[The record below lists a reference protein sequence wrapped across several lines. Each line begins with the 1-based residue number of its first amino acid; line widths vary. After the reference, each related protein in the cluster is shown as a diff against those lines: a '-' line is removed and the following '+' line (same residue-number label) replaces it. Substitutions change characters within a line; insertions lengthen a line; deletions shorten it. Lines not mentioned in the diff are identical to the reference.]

1 MVKQKVKNLAAKSV
15 DTKYTGL
22 EPEWTVP
29 VADDQRKI
37 SVMRTFQWYNYHCD
51 KKTAKQC
58 VLDWLLEHRPDQ
70 HRAFA
75 RVPDSAVPSQLGW
88 LCRMAVRG
96 WQLDQHEL
104 TYIDSTVNKHVAADH
119 QVKQVVEAATPDVE
133 RVTIQDRLRA
143 RAEEIAGELEGMYD
157 DLVRADCKLTADFKP
172 MAVIRGMNLAPQM
185 TGLIRDVWQARLEEL
200 QEVQS
205 TADPDLVVGYGN
217 FTKTQLRNLIKFTEQ
232 VLADCGS
239 YVQIKR
245 VERKPR
251 KKKAVSPEQT
261 ARKFKIM
268 PAFEEFKLV
277 SEPAARL
284 VNSSEAWLYD
294 TKKRKVIHVVA
305 DAHIGTF
312 TVKNNGLVGIDEANS
327 HMKTLRKPAEQL
339 RALMTASWPNS
350 RKYFKDI
357 RATEVRYNGRGSE
370 HIVILRVK

>member
-15 DTKYTGL
+15 DTKYTGF
-22 EPEWTVP
+22 EPEWPAPVP
-29 VADDQRKI
+29 EDQRRI
-37 SVMRTFQWYNYHCD
+37 SLMRTFQWYNYHCD

-58 VLDWLLEHRPDQ
+58 VLDWLLEHLPDQ

-75 RVPDSAVPSQLGW
+75 RVPDSVVPSQLGW

-96 WQLDQHEL
+96 WQLDDHERS
-104 TYIDSTVNKHVAADH
+104 YIHDTVNHHVAADYR
-119 QVKQVVEAATPDVE
+119 VKQVIDAVVPEPE

-157 DLVRADCKLTADFKP
+157 DLIKADCKISADFKP

-185 TGLIRDVWQARLEEL
+185 VSGVREVWQERLEQLQTVQEGRDAEL
-200 QEVQS
+200 V
-205 TADPDLVVGYGN
+205 AGYSN
-217 FTKTQLRNLIKFTEQ
+217 FTKVQLRNLIKFTEQ

-261 ARKFKIM
+261 ARKFKFM
-268 PAFEEFKLV
+268 PAFDELKLT

-294 TKKRKVIHVVA
+294 TKKRKLIHVIA
-305 DAHIGTF
+305 DTHIGTF
-312 TVKNNGLVGIDEANS
+312 TVKNNSLVGIDDTAS
-327 HMKTLRKPAEQL
+327 QMKTLRKPAEQI
-339 RALMTASWPNS
+339 RALLAASWPNS

-357 RATEVRYNGRGSE
+357 RATEVRFNGRGSE
-370 HIVILRVK
+370 NIVILKVK